1 MEVRVVLVEPEHDI
15 NVGYCCRAMRNFGFR
30 ELFIVNP
37 KCPLGF
43 EAHMYSKHGADV
55 LKNAK
60 KVKGMEEAVKG
71 CALVVGTTGVARR
84 SKRVIRNP
92 MSVAELKQK
101 AKRVKGRMA
110 LLLGREGMGLTPEEI
125 KKCDFLV
132 TIEADGS
139 YPVLN
144 LSHALAILLYELR
157 GAKGG
162 TWEGL
167 ALRAERKALVD
178 AFARLARRR
187 GGKVRVR
194 DPNKIAVAFKNVV
207 ERGLVSS
214 LEARA
219 MLAALKE
226 EEE

>member
-1 MEVRVVLVEPEHDI
+1 
-15 NVGYCCRAMRNFGFR
+15 MRNFGFR

-43 EAHMYSKHGADV
+43 GAHMYAKHGAEV
-55 LKNAK
+55 LRRAK
-60 KVKGMEEAVKG
+60 RARNIADAAKG
-71 CALVVGTTGVARR
+71 CALVVGTTGIARR

-92 MSVAELKQK
+92 MSVAELKRK
-101 AKRVKGRMA
+101 IKRVKGTVA
-110 LLLGREGMGLTPEEI
+110 LLLGREGMGLTPDEI
-125 KKCDFLV
+125 RQCDFLV

-144 LSHALAILLYELR
+144 ISHALAVLLYELR

-167 ALRAERKALVD
+167 APREERKALVD
-178 AFARLARRR
+178 AFAGLARRGR
-187 GGKVRVR
+187 PLSARGEKGPLSAKQKVGGKVRVR
-194 DPNKIAVAFKNVV
+194 DPAKIATAFKNVV

>member
-1 MEVRVVLVEPEHDI
+1 MDIRIVLVEPEHDI

-30 ELFIVNP
+30 ELVIVNP
-37 KCPLGF
+37 KCKLGF
-43 EAHMYSKHGADV
+43 EAHMYAKHGADV
-55 LKNAK
+55 LQKAK
-60 KVKGMEEAVKG
+60 RVRSIDEAVKG
-71 CALVVGTTGVARR
+71 CVLVVGTTGVARR

-92 MSVAELKQK
+92 MSVAELKRK
-101 AKRVKGRMA
+101 IKRVKGTAA

-125 KKCDFLV
+125 KRCDFLA

-167 ALRAERKALVD
+167 APRAERKALVD
-178 AFARLARRR
+178 AFARLAQR
-187 GGKVRVR
+187 GGKKVRVR
-194 DPNKIAVAFKNVV
+194 DPNKIAVAFKNVI
-207 ERGLVSS
+207 ERALVSS

-226 EEE
+226 LE

>member
-1 MEVRVVLVEPEHDI
+1 
-15 NVGYCCRAMRNFGFR
+15 MRNFGFR

-55 LKNAK
+55 LKNARR
-60 KVKGMEEAVKG
+60 VRSVEEALKG

-84 SKRVIRNP
+84 SKHVIRNP

-101 AKRVKGRMA
+101 ARMVKGKMA

-167 ALRAERKALVD
+167 APRAERKALVD
-178 AFARLARRR
+178 AFARLARK
-187 GGKVRVR
+187 GGKKVRVR
-194 DPNKIAVAFKNVV
+194 DPAKIATAFKNVV
-207 ERGLVSS
+207 ERALVSS
-214 LEARA
+214 IEARA
-219 MLAALKE
+219 ILAALKE
-226 EEE
+226 EKE